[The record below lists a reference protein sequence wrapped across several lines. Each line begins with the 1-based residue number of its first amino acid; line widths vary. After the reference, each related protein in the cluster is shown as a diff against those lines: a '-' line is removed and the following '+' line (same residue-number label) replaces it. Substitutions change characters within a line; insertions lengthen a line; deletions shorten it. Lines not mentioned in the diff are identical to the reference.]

1 MICRGW
7 GNISTHKIVS
17 LRYLRI
23 YTYIMSLLV
32 CLSLGFKILSS
43 EFFILVIMLISFRH
57 GEHQG
62 TKRWSMGQEL

>member
-1 MICRGW
+1 MCVCVCVCVCDCDEGVYEMICRGW

-32 CLSLGFKILSS
+32 CLSLGFKIDKLVNSS
-43 EFFILVIMLISFRH
+43 Y
-57 GEHQG
+57 
-62 TKRWSMGQEL
+62 